1 MSGANMGRYSTGA
14 ITTGE
19 AQRIGISYLFKQG
32 FISKGK
38 TIQGRLSWN
47 NGSSIGFISEL
58 SEGKQEIRL
67 YYQNQKPTGEINDL
81 DYRIQLSSI
90 PSNLGRGLIWY
101 FICPITGRKTRIL
114 YKCYGSLYFK
124 SRMAYQNRIYY
135 SSQIAS
141 KNNFHNERFFSL
153 EREIQKLQLL
163 IRKKHYQG
171 KETKLQERIRKLEA
185 EKEYHDYKRWNFL
198 PKSIMNFIQRR
209 IHS

>member
-1 MSGANMGRYSTGA
+1 MGRYSTGA

-114 YKCYGSLYFK
+114 YKCYGSLHFK
-124 SRMAYQNRIYY
+124 SRRAYQNRIYY

>member
-101 FICPITGRKTRIL
+101 FICPITGRKARIL
-114 YKCYGSLYFK
+114 YKCYGSLHFK
-124 SRMAYQNRIYY
+124 SRRAYQNRIYY

-153 EREIQKLQLL
+153 EREIEKLQPL

-171 KETKLQERIRKLEA
+171 KETRLQERIRNLKHR
-185 EKEYHDYKRWNFL
+185 KEYHDFKRWNFL